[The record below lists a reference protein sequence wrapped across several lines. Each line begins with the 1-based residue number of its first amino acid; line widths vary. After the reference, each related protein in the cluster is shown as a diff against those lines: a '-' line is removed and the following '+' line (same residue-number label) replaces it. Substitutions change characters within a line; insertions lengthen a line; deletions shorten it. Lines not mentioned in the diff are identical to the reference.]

1 MVKECNSSSIH
12 LRPEGRSLLD
22 RKDKNSEKE
31 VKDYLER
38 KYGKEPRVTAEEL
51 DKIRWSWH

>member
-1 MVKECNSSSIH
+1 MTTI
-12 LRPEGRSLLD
+12 
-22 RKDKNSEKE
+22 KDKQLIKSEKE
-31 VKDYLER
+31 ETHYLEK